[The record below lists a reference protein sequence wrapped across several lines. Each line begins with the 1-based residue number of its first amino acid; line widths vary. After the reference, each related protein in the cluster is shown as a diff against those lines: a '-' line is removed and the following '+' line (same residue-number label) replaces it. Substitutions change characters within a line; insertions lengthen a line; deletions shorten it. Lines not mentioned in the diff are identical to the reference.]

1 MNDKIILVTGAS
13 RGLGRCIALTLAKEG
28 YTVLANYNKSEKE
41 AKELLKIA
49 KNNKYKLDIYK
60 ADVTKREDID
70 NMINYII
77 DKYKRIDVL
86 INNAGVA
93 RPRLFTEIRDEDLD
107 YIFNGNFYSM
117 IRTSQAVIKYM
128 KDNENGNI
136 INISSIYG
144 ITGAKGAVL
153 YASSKACVDAF
164 TKSLAKEVGEY
175 NIRVNSIAPG
185 VMNTDLNNCLTEEDW
200 QSVKNESPLKRI
212 TNPEDIAKCILFLIE
227 DTSTTGQVISINAGT
242 MII

>member
-49 KNNKYKLDIYK
+49 K
-60 ADVTKREDID
+60 D
-70 NMINYII
+70 N
-77 DKYKRIDVL
+77 KYKRIDVL

-93 RPRLFTEIRDEDLD
+93 RPRLFTEITDEDLD

-128 KDNENGNI
+128 KDNANGNI

-200 QSVKNESPLKRI
+200 QSVKNESPIKRI

>member
-1 MNDKIILVTGAS
+1 MNNRVILVTGAS
-13 RGLGRCIALTLAKEG
+13 RGLGKCIALTLAKQG
-28 YTVLANYNKSEKE
+28 YTVIANYNKSEKE

-49 KNNKYKLDIYK
+49 KKNNYNLDIYK
-60 ADVTKREDID
+60 ADVTKRDEIN

-77 DKYKRIDVL
+77 DKYKTIDVL

-93 RPRLFTEIRDEDLD
+93 LPRSFEEISDEDLD
-107 YIFNGNFYSM
+107 YVFNGNFYSM
-117 IRTSQAVIKYM
+117 IRTSQAVIKTM
-128 KDNENGNI
+128 KDNKIGNI

-144 ITGAKGAVL
+144 ITGANGAVL
-153 YASSKACVDAF
+153 YASSKASIDAF

-185 VMNTDLNNCLTEEDW
+185 VMNTELNSSLSEEDW
-200 QSVKNESPLKRI
+200 QSVTNESPLKKI
-212 TNPEDIAKCILFLIE
+212 TNPEDIAKCILFLVE